1 MNRRKFLTV
10 MGSAGVVSALGTAKP
25 AKAGVHTFP
34 YYPDS
39 YGVLH
44 DTTRCI
50 GCRRCEEA
58 CNKVN
63 NLPKPKVPFTD
74 TTVTGTK
81 RRTSAYEWTVVNKYK
96 VNGKDFFR
104 KLQCFHCN
112 DPACASA
119 CFAKCFQKQPDGS
132 VTYDGSQCVGCRY
145 CMVAC
150 PFYVPGFQYDEAFDP
165 LVQKCTFCEP
175 RLKEGKLPGC
185 VEACPMDALTFGR
198 RSDLL
203 KLARARIAEN
213 PGKYA
218 NYIYGEHD
226 AGGTAWMVLAP
237 SVAPA
242 PAAKDGKDA
251 KAAAG
256 SHDDEFKQLGLDK
269 HLGNQ
274 PMGELTYGA
283 LGAVPMIVAFWPVLF
298 GGAYAISKRRE
309 ARYQAEKKAHVEA
322 TKNDLAAAVDAAVRK
337 IEETQGPGAA
347 DAARRAMTEALK
359 AREAASVAEHGEDK

>member
-1 MNRRKFLTV
+1 MNRRKFLTIL
-10 MGSAGVVSALGTAKP
+10 GSAGVVSALGTAKV
-25 AKAGVHTFP
+25 AKAGPHTFP
-34 YYPDS
+34 YYDES

-58 CNKVN
+58 CNQVN
-63 NLPKPKVPFTD
+63 HLPKPAKPFTD
-74 TTVTGTK
+74 LSVTETR
-81 RRTSAYEWTVVNKYK
+81 RRTTAYEWTVVNKYEM
-96 VNGKDFFR
+96 NGMPVFR

-119 CFAKCFQKQPDGS
+119 CFAKCFQKLPDGT
-132 VTYDGSQCVGCRY
+132 VAYDGSQCVGCRY

-185 VEACPMDALTFGR
+185 VEACPVDALTFGK
-198 RSDLL
+198 RSDLI
-203 KLARARIAEN
+203 KVARARIADN
-213 PGKYA
+213 PGRYM
-218 NYIYGEHD
+218 NYVYGEWD

-237 SVAPA
+237 AADTGAPVR
-242 PAAKDGKDA
+242 PNNAADA
-251 KAAAG
+251 G
-256 SHDDEFKQLGLDK
+256 PDLKQLGLNT
-269 HLGNQ
+269 HLGKQ

-309 ARYQAEKKAHVEA
+309 AAHKAEQDKVVAQAKEDV
-322 TKNDLAAAVDAAVRK
+322 TAAVDAAVRK

-347 DAARRAMTEALK
+347 DTARRAMAEALK
-359 AREAASVAEHGEDK
+359 AREAKTAHPDGHGEDK

>member
-1 MNRRKFLTV
+1 MNRRKFLTIL
-10 MGSAGVVSALGTAKP
+10 GSAGVVSALGTAKV
-25 AKAGVHTFP
+25 AKAGVHSFP
-34 YYPDS
+34 YYADS

-58 CNKVN
+58 CNQVN
-63 NLPKPKVPFTD
+63 HLPKPAKPFSDLSVTD
-74 TTVTGTK
+74 TR
-81 RRTSAYEWTVVNKYK
+81 RRTTAYEWTVVNKYQ
-96 VNGKDFFR
+96 VNGKPVFR

-132 VTYDGSQCVGCRY
+132 VSYDGSQCVGCRY
-145 CMVAC
+145 CMIAC

-198 RSDLL
+198 RSDLI
-203 KLARARIAEN
+203 KVARARMAEN
-213 PGKYA
+213 PGKYV
-218 NYIYGEHD
+218 NYIYGEFD
-226 AGGTAWMVLAP
+226 AGGTAWMVL
-237 SVAPA
+237 SPA
-242 PAAKDGKDA
+242 VGQAAEAVPPDDA
-251 KAAAG
+251 AAAG
-256 SHDDEFKQLGLDK
+256 SEFKQLGLNT
-269 HLGNQ
+269 HLGSQ

-309 ARYQAEKKAHVEA
+309 AVHKAEQEQVVREA
-322 TKNDLAAAVDAAVRK
+322 REDVAAAVDAAVRK

-347 DAARRAMTEALK
+347 DTARRAMTEALK
-359 AREAASVAEHGEDK
+359 AREAACSAQHGEDK

>member
-1 MNRRKFLTV
+1 MNRRKFLTI
-10 MGSAGVVSALGTAKP
+10 MGSAGVISALGTAKV
-25 AKAGVHTFP
+25 ANAGVHTFP
-34 YYPDS
+34 YYADS

-58 CNKVN
+58 CNAVN
-63 NLPKPKVPFTD
+63 HLPKPKKPFTD
-74 TTVTGTK
+74 VSVTAEK
-81 RRTSAYEWTVVNKYK
+81 RRTSAYEWTVVNKYN
-96 VNGKDFFR
+96 VNGKDVFR
-104 KLQCFHCN
+104 KIQCFHCN

-132 VTYDGSQCVGCRY
+132 VTYDGTQCVGCRY

-203 KLARARIAEN
+203 KIARSRIAEA
-213 PGKYA
+213 PGKYV
-218 NYIYGEHD
+218 NYVYGEHD

-237 SVAPA
+237 SVAAAA
-242 PAAKDGKDA
+242 PVKASTDAKDPHADT
-251 KAAAG
+251 
-256 SHDDEFKQLGLDK
+256 SEFKQLGLDQ
-269 HLGNQ
+269 HLGSQ

-283 LGAVPMIVAFWPVLF
+283 LGSVPMIVAFWPVLF

-309 ARYQAEKKAHVEA
+309 AIYKADTEAHVKE
-322 TKNDLAAAVDAAVRK
+322 TKDDLAAAVDAAVRK

-347 DAARRAMTEALK
+347 DTARRAMTEALK
-359 AREAASVAEHGEDK
+359 AREAACCKEHGEDK

>member
-1 MNRRKFLTV
+1 MNRRKFLTIL
-10 MGSAGVVSALGTAKP
+10 GSAGVVSALSTAEVKAAGGT
-25 AKAGVHTFP
+25 HTFP
-34 YYPDS
+34 YYDGS
-39 YGVLH
+39 FGVLH

-50 GCRRCEEA
+50 GCRECEKA

-63 NLPKPKVPFTD
+63 SLPQPKKPFED
-74 TTVTGTK
+74 LTVCGTH
-81 RRTSAYEWTVVNKYK
+81 RRTSAYEWTVVNKYD
-96 VNGKDFFR
+96 VNGRQVFR

-119 CFAKCFQKQPDGS
+119 CFAKCFQKLPDGS

-145 CMVAC
+145 CMIAC

-198 RSDLL
+198 RSDLI
-203 KLARARIAEN
+203 KVARARIAKN

-218 NYIYGEHD
+218 DYIYGEWD
-226 AGGTAWMVLAP
+226 AGGTAWMILAP
-237 SVAPA
+237 GA
-242 PAAKDGKDA
+242 AAKPDGVMQA
-251 KAAAG
+251 
-256 SHDDEFKQLGLDK
+256 LGLDT
-269 HLGNQ
+269 HLGNR

-298 GGAYAISKRRE
+298 GGAYAISKRRDAIHE
-309 ARYQAEKKAHVEA
+309 AEKEAAIVEI
-322 TKNDLAAAVDAAVRK
+322 KNDITYAVNSAAHKVAETHGQAAADTV
-337 IEETQGPGAA
+337 
-347 DAARRAMTEALK
+347 
-359 AREAASVAEHGEDK
+359 REAMSEAMQDKGGHN

>member
-1 MNRRKFLTV
+1 MNRRKFLTIL
-10 MGSAGVVSALGTAKP
+10 GSAGVVSALGTAKV

-34 YYPDS
+34 YYADS

-58 CNKVN
+58 CNQVN
-63 NLPKPKVPFTD
+63 HLPKPAKPFSDLSVTD
-74 TTVTGTK
+74 TR
-81 RRTSAYEWTVVNKYK
+81 RRTTAYEWTVVNKYQ
-96 VNGKDFFR
+96 VNGKPVFR

-145 CMVAC
+145 CMIAC

-185 VEACPMDALTFGR
+185 VEACPVDALTFGR
-198 RSDLL
+198 RSDLI
-203 KLARARIAEN
+203 KVARARIAEN
-213 PGKYA
+213 PGKYV
-218 NYIYGEHD
+218 NYIYGEFD
-226 AGGTAWMVLAP
+226 AGGTAWMVL
-237 SVAPA
+237 SPA
-242 PAAKDGKDA
+242 VGQAAEAVPPDDA
-251 KAAAG
+251 AAAG
-256 SHDDEFKQLGLDK
+256 SEFKQLGLNT
-269 HLGNQ
+269 HLGSQ

-309 ARYQAEKKAHVEA
+309 AVHKAEQEQVVREA
-322 TKNDLAAAVDAAVRK
+322 REDVAAAVDAAVRK

-347 DAARRAMTEALK
+347 DTARRAMTEALK
-359 AREAASVAEHGEDK
+359 AREAACSSEHGEDK